1 VTDDEL
7 MLAFRD
13 GRSDAFEELFARYR
27 QPVWAFF
34 RRRVD
39 DPERARELAQDTFT
53 AIVEAAPRYQ
63 PRAAFR
69 SYLFGIAFNALAAAR
84 RKASLRVV
92 ERGADLAEPAAPAS
106 DPSDVIWVRQALAA
120 LDADDR
126 EILMLREYEA
136 LAYDDI
142 AALLGLP
149 LNTVRSRLFRARL
162 ALRDALIGHETGARR

>member
-13 GRSDAFEELFARYR
+13 GRTDAFEELFARYR

-34 RRRVD
+34 RRRVA

-53 AIVEAAPRYQ
+53 AILEAAPRYE

-69 SYLFGIAFNALAAAR
+69 SYLFGVAFNVLAAAR
-84 RKASLRVV
+84 RKAALRVV
-92 ERGADLAEPAAPAS
+92 ERGTVLVEPAAPAS
-106 DPSDVIWVRQALAA
+106 DLSDVIWVRQALAA
-120 LDADDR
+120 LDADER
-126 EILMLREYEA
+126 EILMLREYDA
-136 LAYDDI
+136 LGYDDI

-162 ALRDALIGHETGARR
+162 ALRDVLIGHQTGARR

>member
-1 VTDDEL
+1 
-7 MLAFRD
+7 M
-13 GRSDAFEELFARYR
+13 
-27 QPVWAFF
+27 Q
-34 RRRVD
+34 
-39 DPERARELAQDTFT
+39 
-53 AIVEAAPRYQ
+53 
-63 PRAAFR
+63 
-69 SYLFGIAFNALAAAR
+69 
-84 RKASLRVV
+84 
-92 ERGADLAEPAAPAS
+92 RGADPAEPAAPAS

>member
-13 GRSDAFEELFARYR
+13 GRGDAFEELFARYR

-34 RRRVD
+34 RRRVG

-53 AIVEAAPRYQ
+53 AIVTAAPRYE
-63 PRAAFR
+63 PRGAFR
-69 SYLFGIAFNALAAAR
+69 SYLFGAAFNVLAAAR
-84 RKASLRVV
+84 RKAAIRLVDQESSRV
-92 ERGADLAEPAAPAS
+92 EPAAPAF
-106 DPSDVIWVRQALAA
+106 DPSDVIWVRQALATI
-120 LDADDR
+120 DADDR

-136 LAYDDI
+136 LAYDEI
-142 AALLGLP
+142 AVLLGLP

-162 ALRDALIGHETGARR
+162 ALRDALIGHQTGARR